1 MMFNARMLNNHQ
13 YIVFHDLAGLASC
26 DPELLPW
33 HLSAAKLR
41 QCSYR
46 LLLLITC
53 DCLALSRK
61 YASFRIH
68 LQQQLLQP
76 HSDVWNSLDVW
87 YNLESYQSP
96 FNDCSWRC
104 VVCWPLLIWFWAF
117 QRRMN
122 QSKQIFDETWG
133 GNQQTRVSKRGSLQQ
148 SIHPVHQYILW
159 MPLTWKA
166 PNWGHCKPP
175 GWSTGAS
182 RDPGHPAMICND

>member
-1 MMFNARMLNNHQ
+1 ML
-13 YIVFHDLAGLASC
+13 I
-26 DPELLPW
+26 
-33 HLSAAKLR
+33 KLHIG
-41 QCSYR
+41 CF
-46 LLLLITC
+46 LITC

-117 QRRMN
+117 QKKKWTNQNRSLTKHGEANRKSYMSLCFQKRFPSTIHSSSPPIHIMDAADMEGTELRPLQTTWLEHRRQQGSWSPSNDLQDSVKN
-122 QSKQIFDETWG
+122 QLSNNTI
-133 GNQQTRVSKRGSLQQ
+133 
-148 SIHPVHQYILW
+148 
-159 MPLTWKA
+159 
-166 PNWGHCKPP
+166 
-175 GWSTGAS
+175 
-182 RDPGHPAMICND
+182 